1 MKFPIKKMMPKNLNG
16 KNKRIYLAGS
26 IIIIFVIIL
35 LFISGRQSKS
45 MATYTVHKGEFII
58 NVTES
63 GELKAASNFT
73 VVAPR
78 VYGKLQIVNLAPEG
92 KTVQI
97 GDMLVQFDQTEMSK
111 KLTDKQNE
119 LSIAESDLRK
129 VQADQL
135 ANNAR
140 LDADVDN
147 NRISYELSKLNV
159 EKMKFESESQQK
171 QAELELERNKNV
183 YDGSKQKIESQKI
196 IDKSDLNKYTTKIKQ
211 IKADIEQAIREIDAL
226 TIKALV
232 PGLVVYEFNWQTGKK
247 TSIGDNPWPGMS
259 LLSLPDLSKIQ
270 VLTSVNEVDVSKVK
284 TGQSVKIKLDAF
296 PDRNFTGKVSS
307 VATIGKSKDQSSG
320 VKVFEVL
327 IDIDGVD
334 PILKPGMTTSNEIIT
349 ETVNDVVYVPL
360 ESVFEK
366 DNKTIVYRLIS
377 SNPTPVEVK
386 IGNKNANYVII
397 EQGLT
402 EGDRVTL
409 SDPTLENTDEI
420 KPGKKD
426 DKPKE
431 MNSKN
436 GGAQIM
442 VK

>member
-1 MKFPIKKMMPKNLNG
+1 MKFLMKKLLPKNFTG
-16 KNKRIYLAGS
+16 KKKKIY
-26 IIIIFVIIL
+26 I
-35 LFISGRQSKS
+35 ISGLIIVFICIVLYFSGKQTKS

-111 KLTDKQNE
+111 KLNDKQNE
-119 LSIAESDLRK
+119 LSIAESDLKK

-171 QAELELERNKNV
+171 QAQLELERNKNV

-211 IKADIEQAIREIDAL
+211 IKADIEQATREIDAL

-284 TGQSVKIKLDAF
+284 ATQNVKIKLDAF
-296 PDRNFTGKVSS
+296 PDRSFTGKVNS

-349 ETVNDVVYVPL
+349 EVVNDVIYVPL

-366 DNKTIVYRLIS
+366 ENKTIVYKLNS
-377 SNPTPVEVK
+377 SNPAPLEVK
-386 IGNKNANYVII
+386 IGKKNSNYVII
-397 EQGLT
+397 EQGLN

-409 SDPTLENTDEI
+409 NDPTLENSDENMPNR
-420 KPGKKD
+420 KEE
-426 DKPKE
+426 KPKE
-431 MNSKN
+431 MKQKN